1 MSFLFYLSGV
11 GAYTFSNLWKPLGF
25 SLSSWFRN
33 WIIFN
38 ADNTV
43 GLGVFSYRN
52 CCYFFLHSL
61 DIAGVTLVLVL
72 NASSLFDK
80 QILLRPL

>member
-11 GAYTFSNLWKPLGF
+11 GAYTFNNLWKPLGF
-25 SLSSWFRN
+25 SFSSWFRN

-38 ADNTV
+38 ADNLV

-52 CCYFFLHSL
+52 CCYFFFHSL
-61 DIAGVTLVLVL
+61 DISGVTLVLVL
-72 NASSLFDK
+72 NASFLFDK
-80 QILLRPL
+80 QILLRLL